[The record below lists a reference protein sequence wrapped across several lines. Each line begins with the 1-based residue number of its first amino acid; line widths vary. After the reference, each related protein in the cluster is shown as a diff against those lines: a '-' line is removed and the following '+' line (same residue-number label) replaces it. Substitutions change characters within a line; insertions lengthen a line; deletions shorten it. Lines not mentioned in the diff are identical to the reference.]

1 MGDATVN
8 VEHALRRLPRR
19 GRTFAVLVA
28 TIAGLLLGGLTVP
41 FVIGD
46 EPTSGGSSG
55 IDLTTAA
62 GSQLLG
68 DGATAT
74 DAAGNPVN
82 PDGSP
87 VADGVGGTSG
97 SVPGSNATG
106 TPLAPGS
113 RPGSSGTAGAGSSST
128 GPTTTVAGPTGPG
141 AGATNLTASD
151 VGVTPD
157 SITLSVFI
165 ADLGEVAKLGFQL
178 DSGDQAAAF
187 NGFVKETNDAGGI
200 NGRQL
205 KINYIKFDPLDQDD
219 MRRACIT
226 ATENEKAFAT
236 MNLAGFYGA
245 AILCVTEEH
254 GTPYATALQHEPL
267 EWYRRSKGLM
277 VSYLPNK
284 DRILRQMVA
293 DLDDLDLLKGRKI
306 GVVDSAFTADK
317 LSSETALLPSLA
329 ARGYNVVHRSTI
341 PEAADQAA
349 AAISVEIEQMRSK
362 GVDTIIFA
370 VNFLVEQVWVQQ
382 ATNRNYN
389 PRYHVSDMGGGATDA
404 GTNQMPAS
412 YDGTIG
418 FTSLRTGDDRAGIP
432 EHPGSAPC
440 RKRWSETTKQPMERN
455 TPNSANVIGACI
467 LMTDFVR
474 AARAVGPDL
483 KRSAIPR
490 QYESMG
496 TFDVPGVNPGSF
508 GPGKYDAIDFVRT
521 IQWKASC
528 KCWNVVSPFRKFGS

>member
-1 MGDATVN
+1 MN
-8 VEHALRRLPRR
+8 VEQALRRLPRR

-28 TIAGLLLGGLTVP
+28 TVSGLLIAGLTVP
-41 FVIGD
+41 FAIGQ
-46 EPTSGGSSG
+46 EPTMGGSAG
-55 IDLTTAA
+55 IDLSASSPDGAGLVTGPAGADATASTLAATAESSPTLSSGGGAQVGRGGSAPGTGRDGTAA
-62 GSQLLG
+62 GSATAEAAAAAEAAKL
-68 DGATAT
+68 GAT
-74 DAAGNPVN
+74 
-82 PDGSP
+82 
-87 VADGVGGTSG
+87 
-97 SVPGSNATG
+97 
-106 TPLAPGS
+106 
-113 RPGSSGTAGAGSSST
+113 
-128 GPTTTVAGPTGPG
+128 
-141 AGATNLTASD
+141 D
-151 VGVTPD
+151 VGVTAD
-157 SITLSVFI
+157 SINLSVFV

-187 NGFVKETNDAGGI
+187 NAFVEETNRAGGI
-200 NGRQL
+200 NGRKL
-205 KINYIKFDPLDQDD
+205 KINYISFDPLNQDD

-226 ATENEKAFAT
+226 ATENQKAFAT

-254 GTPYATALQHEPL
+254 GTPYATALQHEPA

-293 DLDDLDLLKGRKI
+293 DLDDLGLLKGRKI

-329 ARGYNVVHRSTI
+329 ARGYQVVHRSTI

-349 AAISVEIEQMRSK
+349 ATISVEIEQMRSK

-382 ATNRNYN
+382 ATNRGYN

-404 GTNQMPAS
+404 GTNQMPDS

-440 RKRWSETTKQPMERN
+440 RKRYSEVTGQPMERS
-455 TPNSANVIGACI
+455 TENSANVVGACI

-483 KRSAIPR
+483 KRAAIPR
-490 QYESMG
+490 QYESFG
-496 TFDVPGVNPGSF
+496 EFDVPGVNPGSF
-508 GPGKYDAIDFVRT
+508 RPGKYDAVDYVRT

-528 KCWNVVSPFRKFGS
+528 KCWNVVSPFRKFAS

>member
-1 MGDATVN
+1 MN

-28 TIAGLLLGGLTVP
+28 TVAGLLLGGLTVP
-41 FVIGD
+41 FIIGD
-46 EPTSGGSSG
+46 EPTSGGSADIELG
-55 IDLTTAA
+55 AA
-62 GSQLLG
+62 GDSELQG
-68 DGATAT
+68 IGAQAT

-82 PDGSP
+82 PDGS
-87 VADGVGGTSG
+87 VIT
-97 SVPGSNATG
+97 VPGGGAIPGTPG
-106 TPLAPGS
+106 VTTVTPLAGRGS
-113 RPGSSGTAGAGSSST
+113 GSAGGAGQVGPTAAIARPGGAPAAGGST
-128 GPTTTVAGPTGPG
+128 GGGG
-141 AGATNLTASD
+141 AALTASD

-157 SITLSVFI
+157 SVNLSVFI

-200 NGRQL
+200 SGRQL
-205 KINYIKFDPLDQDD
+205 KINYIKFDPLNQDD

-254 GTPYATALQHEPL
+254 GTPYATALQHEPV

-293 DLDDLDLLKGRKI
+293 DLDELDLLKGRKI

-317 LSSETALLPSLA
+317 LSSETALLPALA
-329 ARGYNVVHRSTI
+329 ARGYTVVHRSTI

-362 GVDTIIFA
+362 GVDTILFA

-382 ATNRNYN
+382 ATNRSYN

-440 RKRWSETTKQPMERN
+440 RKRWSEATKQPMERT

-474 AARAVGPDL
+474 AARAIGPDL

-490 QYESMG
+490 QYESIG
-496 TFDVPGVNPGSF
+496 AFDVPGVNPGSF
-508 GPGKYDAIDFVRT
+508 GPGKYDALDLVRT

>member
-1 MGDATVN
+1 MN

-28 TIAGLLLGGLTVP
+28 TVAGLLLGGLTVP

-46 EPTSGGSSG
+46 EPTSGGSAS
-55 IDLTTAA
+55 IDLDAA
-62 GSQLLG
+62 GDNGLLG
-68 DGATAT
+68 TDAPAT

-82 PDGSP
+82 PDGSVITGSGEGATP
-87 VADGVGGTSG
+87 GAPGAPTATPLPGRRSG
-97 SVPGSNATG
+97 SA
-106 TPLAPGS
+106 
-113 RPGSSGTAGAGSSST
+113 AGAGQV
-128 GPTTTVAGPTGPG
+128 GPANAVVGSGGAPTAGGSAGGSGG
-141 AGATNLTASD
+141 AALTASD

-157 SITLSVFI
+157 SVNLSVFI

-205 KINYIKFDPLDQDD
+205 KINYIKFDPLNQDD

-254 GTPYATALQHEPL
+254 GTPYATALQHEPV

-293 DLDDLDLLKGRKI
+293 DLDGLDLLKGRKI

-317 LSSETALLPSLA
+317 LSSETALLPALA
-329 ARGYNVVHRSTI
+329 ARGYTVVHRSTI

-362 GVDTIIFA
+362 GVDTILFA

-382 ATNRNYN
+382 ATNRSYN

-440 RKRWSETTKQPMERN
+440 RKRWSEATKQPMERT

-474 AARAVGPDL
+474 AARAIGPDL

-490 QYESMG
+490 QYESIG
-496 TFDVPGVNPGSF
+496 AFDVPGVNPGSF
-508 GPGKYDAIDFVRT
+508 GPGKYDALDLVRT